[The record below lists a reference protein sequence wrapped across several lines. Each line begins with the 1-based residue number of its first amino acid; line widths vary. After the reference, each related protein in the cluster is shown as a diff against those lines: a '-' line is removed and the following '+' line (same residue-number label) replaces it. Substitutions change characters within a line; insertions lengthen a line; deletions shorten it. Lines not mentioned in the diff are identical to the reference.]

1 MFQSKNIRPHK
12 APSRLCE
19 SRFLQANFHFAGFS
33 IFDSFREPLF
43 CEIVCHHVS
52 KFALNCFCKFE
63 MLQFLAMIFVV
74 VRTDSGEHVSEF
86 DEFVQLSY
94 TQMSENSQNLMG
106 KAKWVAKLLQESTDF
121 HGLGVP
127 GPK

>member
-19 SRFLQANFHFAGFS
+19 RRFLQANFHFAGFS
-33 IFDSFREPLF
+33 IFNFFHESLF

-63 MLQFLAMIFVV
+63 MLQFLAMIFVI
-74 VRTDSGEHVSEF
+74 VRTDSGEDDF
-86 DEFVQLSY
+86 
-94 TQMSENSQNLMG
+94 
-106 KAKWVAKLLQESTDF
+106 DF
-121 HGLGVP
+121 HEILRECLHQLTQNE
-127 GPK
+127 